1 MLVILTFNDAYAP
14 HAATIISEIIYFTKK
29 PIDVA
34 VLYYNLSNDNRS
46 ILRDFYEKKLNSL
59 VFYEIEKEDLASF
72 SDVKTAA
79 HLQGVET
86 FLRILSPMVL
96 QQYDYALY
104 LDCDTIVLD
113 DLYKIVD
120 ESDKTKYLNA
130 VKEYDIE
137 HKFRRLDSLPPYL
150 QPIENYMIRDSYF
163 LRVQRK
169 LGMESDIFR
178 YFNAGVLFLNL
189 EKMREDHIPQKLL
202 KYISNN
208 PILFSADQDAFNAI
222 LNCDFGVLK
231 PKWNTAVLGKGVM
244 TGYSEEDLAE
254 AHECP
259 GIIHITGNLKPWHYM
274 CMHPMRKQYLNFR
287 KLTPYGKCYEVD
299 KNFRNILRKQYYVL
313 RINTSQLFQRIKKRF
328 FDKKTINMFATAY
341 LEA

>member
-14 HAATIISEIIYFTKK
+14 HAATVISEIIHFTKK
-29 PIDVA
+29 PIDIA
-34 VLYYNLSNDNRS
+34 VLYYNLSDKNRS
-46 ILRDFYEKKLNSL
+46 ILKDFYEKKLNSL
-59 VFYEIEKEDLASF
+59 NFYEIKKEDLASF

-86 FLRILSPMVL
+86 FLRILSPLVL

-113 DLYKIVD
+113 DLHKIVE
-120 ESDKTKYLNA
+120 ESDKSKYLNA

-137 HKFRRLDSLPPYL
+137 HKFRRLDSLPSCL
-150 QPIENYMIRDSYF
+150 VPIENYMIRDSYF

-169 LGMESDIFR
+169 LGMESDRFR

-202 KYISNN
+202 EYISSN

-231 PKWNTAVLGKGVM
+231 PKWNTAVLSKGVM
-244 TGYSEEDLAE
+244 TGYSGEDLEE
-254 AHECP
+254 AHKYP

-274 CMHPMRKQYLNFR
+274 CMHPMRKRYLYFR
-287 KLTPYGKCYEVD
+287 KMTPYGKCYEVD
-299 KNFRNILRKQYYVL
+299 KNLKNILRKKYYIL
-313 RINTSQLFQRIKKRF
+313 RISISQLFQRTKKRF
-328 FDKKTINMFATAY
+328 FHEKTMNMFATAY